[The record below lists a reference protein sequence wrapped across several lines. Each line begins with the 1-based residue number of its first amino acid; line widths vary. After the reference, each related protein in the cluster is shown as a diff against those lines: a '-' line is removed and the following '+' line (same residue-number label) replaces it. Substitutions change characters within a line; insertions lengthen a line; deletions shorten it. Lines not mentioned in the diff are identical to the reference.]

1 MYRYVRKYVGPLKAC
16 ILDWSGTT
24 ADKYVIAPAVVFRDV
39 FHKHG
44 VPITMAEARLP
55 MGLRKDLHIAEILQI
70 PEVAERWEL
79 KHGVPPNEKDV
90 EKMFADFVPLQL
102 ACLPDYST
110 LIYGTK
116 QAVYELRRKY
126 NLKIGMTTGFTREM
140 VDVLLKETRAQ
151 GYSPDCAVAG
161 DDVIHGARPGPF
173 MVYKNLDILDIS
185 PIQSVVKVDDTIGGI
200 GEGLAAGCW
209 TIGVSRYSNYMD
221 VDSLEHERSLSMEE
235 LEARNKKSREILQ
248 SAGAHYVVDT
258 IADVPAVVE
267 SINIRLRLG
276 IMPYSLTI

>member
-1 MYRYVRKYVGPLKAC
+1 MYRYVRKYAGPLKAC

-24 ADKYVIAPAVVFRDV
+24 ADKYVIAPAVVFQDV
-39 FHKHG
+39 FQKHG
-44 VPITMAEARLP
+44 VPITMEEARLP
-55 MGLRKDLHIAEILQI
+55 MGLRKDLHIGEILKI

-79 KHGVPPNEKDV
+79 KHGVPPNDKDV
-90 EKMFADFVPLQL
+90 ERMFADFVPLQL

-116 QAVYELRRKY
+116 KAVYELRHKH

-140 VDVLLKETRAQ
+140 VEVLLKETRAQ

-161 DDVIHGARPGPF
+161 DDVIHGARPEPF
-173 MVYKNLDILDIS
+173 MVYKNLDILGIS
-185 PIQSVVKVDDTIGGI
+185 PIQSVVKVDDTIGGV

-209 TIGVSRYSNYMD
+209 TIGLSRFSNYMD
-221 VDSLEHERSLSMEE
+221 VDSLEHERRLSMDE
-235 LEARNKKSREILQ
+235 LEERNKKSRDMLQ
-248 SAGAHYVVDT
+248 KAGAHYVVDT

-267 SINIRLRLG
+267 HINKQLRLG
-276 IMPYSLTI
+276 IMP